1 MVQVLLVQKLYQIIS
16 VYDILYKTPTGTKPL
31 CIRFDKIDGFII
43 SLDTKIKHLVLFHYG
58 LMNKICD
65 KIKYVSSKKVVLKIV
80 LIIILERLKLIVII
94 LYLLKN
100 FDLS

>member
-1 MVQVLLVQKLYQIIS
+1 MVQVLLVQKLCQIIS

-100 FDLS
+100 FDFS